1 MIKDYLTII
10 FRNFARRR
18 VRGWLTVVGILIGIA
33 AVVSLVSL
41 GQGLQVYISE
51 QFELMGADKIMIMPG
66 KGLMGAM
73 STDITLTNDDLNTIK
88 KVKGVKVAGGMVYG
102 QSNVRFKEETKTTY
116 VIGLPQDET
125 REVIESM
132 QQMRVLHGRDLK
144 EEDKNKIVIGILLYE
159 GDFFDEKVKLRDSL
173 EIKGKEF
180 KVVGV
185 FDRIGNP
192 ADDSQVYISLE
203 DARELFDQPEDYNW
217 LMAQVIKGAD
227 VNAISEAIEK
237 QLRKTRGVEEGDE
250 DFSVQTSEQM
260 MSMASSIISI
270 VQAIIVAIAAIS
282 LLVGGI
288 GIMNTMYTSVLERT
302 REIGIMKAIGAKNS
316 DIASI
321 FLIESGLLGL
331 GGGVIGV
338 AIGIGFSKLV
348 EFGASAAGYG
358 IVKAAFPWYLILG
371 SLIFSF
377 VVGALSG
384 TMPAIQA
391 SKMKPVDA
399 LRYE

>member
-1 MIKDYLTII
+1 MIKDYFAII

-18 VRGWLTVVGILIGIA
+18 LRGWLTILGILIGIA

-41 GQGLQVYISE
+41 GQGLQAYINE
-51 QFELMGADKIMIMPG
+51 QFESMGADKIMILPG
-66 KGLMGAM
+66 KSLMGAVT
-73 STDITLTNDDLNTIK
+73 TDITLTKDDLDSVK
-88 KVKGVKVAGGMVYG
+88 KVKGIKLVGGMVYG
-102 QSNVRFKEETKTTY
+102 YSNVRFKEETKTTFI
-116 VIGLPQDET
+116 IGLPQDET
-125 REVIESM
+125 KDVIKSM
-132 QQMRVLHGRDLK
+132 QSMRILHGRDIK
-144 EEDKNKIVIGILLYE
+144 EEDTNKVVIGISLYE
-159 GDFFDEKVKLRDSL
+159 GDFFDEKVNLRDTL
-173 EIKGKEF
+173 KIKEEEF
-180 KVVGV
+180 KVIGV
-185 FDRIGNP
+185 LDRIGNLQ
-192 ADDSQVYISLE
+192 DDSQVYISLE
-203 DARELFDQPEDYNW
+203 DARDIFDEPEDYNW
-217 LMAQVIKGAD
+217 LMAQVVKGGD
-227 VNAISEAIEK
+227 VDTISEAIEK
-237 QLRKTRGVEEGDE
+237 QLRKTRNVEEGDE

-260 MSMASSIISI
+260 MSTVSSIISI

-331 GGGVIGV
+331 GGGILGVTIGV
-338 AIGIGFSKLV
+338 GFSKLV

-358 IVKAAFPWYLILG
+358 IVKVAFPWYLVLG
-371 SLIFSF
+371 SLLFSF
-377 VVGALSG
+377 VAGALSG
-384 TMPAIQA
+384 TMPAIHA